1 MYSTLRMSDS
11 KKITAK
17 TENIILFINDF
28 DTEIPEG
35 KIAIN
40 INHVLYARPARAEEI
55 EHARIHGW

>member
-1 MYSTLRMSDS
+1 MSDS

-17 TENIILFINDF
+17 TENIILFINYF
-28 DTEIPEG
+28 NTEIPEG

-40 INHVLYARPARAEEI
+40 INHVLYARPARDEEI

>member
-1 MYSTLRMSDS
+1 MYITLRMSNS

-17 TENIILFINDF
+17 TENIIMFINYF

-35 KIAIN
+35 KLAIN
-40 INHVLYARPARAEEI
+40 INHVLYARPARKDEI